1 MSTLGKVLAVF
12 NILIVLVAFFY
23 FFPTDWGTRQSWA
36 YSYYRHELVLDGL
49 PLDDQEKDTEGHLQK
64 DKLSEETKK
73 QVFQGAGSPV
83 STQMEEIDNVRNE
96 CNGLQN
102 SDPGRLKEILSTMA
116 RTGAERDEI
125 MAIAPANLQDPVTR
139 IFEEVD
145 KAKDPG
151 TRRSAIAH
159 VLFNVYDK
167 EKKEKRLL
175 IVIGLKEYTREV
187 NQEADALIAMAAR
200 VRRGMQRDLSAFEA
214 HYPQLVKD
222 IQVLF
227 QKIEDAKKQLEFQ
240 DQLAKSH
247 NSLVMRRNQDVESLK
262 KAILDARLATRKAM
276 EELTNEQKLYHQAE
290 NEAGQRAK
298 QNQDLE
304 REIRQREHVE
314 K

>member
-12 NILIVLVAFFY
+12 NILMALAAFFY

-36 YSYYRHELVLDGL
+36 YSYFRHELVLDGL

-64 DKLSEETKK
+64 DKISETTKK
-73 QVFQGAGSPV
+73 QIFQGLSNPV
-83 STQMEEIDNVRNE
+83 STQKEEIDNVRRAM
-96 CNGLQN
+96 QN
-102 SDPGRLKEILSTMA
+102 ADPGRLKEILSLMA
-116 RTGAERDEI
+116 RTGPERDEI
-125 MAIAPANLQDPVTR
+125 LATDAQKLQPEAITR

-151 TRRSAIAH
+151 TLRSAIAH
-159 VLFNVYDK
+159 VLFNSYEK
-167 EKKEKRLL
+167 EDKEKRLL

-187 NQEADALIAMAAR
+187 NQEADTLIAMAAR

-222 IQVLF
+222 IQVLA
-227 QKIEDAKKQLEFQ
+227 QKIEDANKQLQFQ
-240 DQLAKSH
+240 VQLEKSH
-247 NSLVMRRNQDVESLK
+247 NSLVSKRLQDVADLK
-262 KAILDARLATRKAM
+262 RAILDAKVATKRAM
-276 EELTNEQKLYHQAE
+276 EESTNEQRLYHQAE
-290 NEAGQRAK
+290 GEAGQRAK
-298 QNQDLE
+298 ENQDIE

>member
-12 NILIVLVAFFY
+12 NILIALAAFFY

-49 PLDDQEKDTEGHLQK
+49 PLDDQAKDTEGHLQK
-64 DKLSEETKK
+64 DKLSETTLK
-73 QVFQGAGSPV
+73 QMFQGAVNPV
-83 STQMEEIDNVRNE
+83 STQMAEIKNE
-96 CNGLQN
+96 RDRLQGAN
-102 SDPGRLKEILSTMA
+102 PDRLKEILSTMV

-125 MAIAPANLQDPVTR
+125 LATDAQKLQPEAVTR

-151 TRRSAIAH
+151 ALRSAIAH
-159 VLFNVYDK
+159 VLFNSYEK
-167 EKKEKRLL
+167 EDKEKRLL

-200 VRRGMQRDLSAFEA
+200 FRRGMQRDLSAFEA

-247 NSLVMRRNQDVESLK
+247 NSLVMRRNQDVEALK

-276 EELTNEQKLYHQAE
+276 EELTNEQKLYHRAE
-290 NEAGQRAK
+290 DEAGQRAK

>member
-12 NILIVLVAFFY
+12 NILIVLAAFFY
-23 FFPTDWGTRQSWA
+23 FFPTNWGTRQSWA

-64 DKLSEETKK
+64 DKLSETTLK
-73 QVFQGAGSPV
+73 QMFQGAGETV
-83 STQMEEIDNVRNE
+83 STQMKEIDDVRKKCNE
-96 CNGLQN
+96 LQN
-102 SDPGRLKEILSTMA
+102 NNPARLKEILSTMA

-125 MAIAPANLQDPVTR
+125 LATDPAQLKDPVTR

-151 TRRSAIAH
+151 ALRSAIAH
-159 VLFNVYDK
+159 VLFNSYEK
-167 EKKEKRLL
+167 EDKEKRLL
-175 IVIGLKEYTREV
+175 VVIGLKEYTREV

-200 VRRGMQRDLSAFEA
+200 FRRGMQRDLSAFEA

-247 NSLVMRRNQDVESLK
+247 NSLVMRRNQDVEALK
-262 KAILDARLATRKAM
+262 QAILDARLATRKAM